1 MGGVSLMT
9 YALET
14 RGEAA
19 MPESARSALPPSAD
33 AVAAHGGDGLAA
45 RVPSG
50 LLAETR
56 SEGTRTCVTLRG
68 ELGLPV
74 DDDLQKI
81 LRETLADS
89 IEGIDLDLTGVEFCD
104 CSTLNTLLTV
114 REQALADG
122 KTVTVRAAG
131 PAAGRLL
138 ALTGTLTMFTP
149 ALAGGG
155 GSDGGLGVEVVQ
167 LRRAMQTRPVIDLAR
182 GVLMASF
189 GLNPDQAW
197 EVLVAASQN
206 TNTKLHRLAD
216 DLVTAVQGDPLPD
229 AVQRQV
235 SAAVARVMA
244 TRADGA

>member
-1 MGGVSLMT
+1 
-9 YALET
+9 
-14 RGEAA
+14 
-19 MPESARSALPPSAD
+19 MPESARSASPLSAD
-33 AVAAHGGDGLAA
+33 AVAARGDGALVAPV
-45 RVPSG
+45 VPGG

-56 SEGTRTCVTLRG
+56 SEGARTLVTLRG

-74 DDDLQKI
+74 DDQVQQI
-81 LRETLADS
+81 LREALTDS
-89 IEGIDLDLTGVEFCD
+89 PEGIDLDLAGVEFCD
-104 CSTLNTLLTV
+104 CSTLNTLLAV

-122 KTVTVRAAG
+122 RTVTVRAAG

-138 ALTGTLTMFTP
+138 ALTGTLSMFAP
-149 ALAGGG
+149 PPAGG
-155 GSDGGLGVEVVQ
+155 DGDRDLGVEVVQ
-167 LRRAMQTRPVIDLAR
+167 LRRAMRTRPVIDLAR

-189 GLNPDQAW
+189 GLNPEQAW

-244 TRADGA
+244 PDTDRV